1 MRAEA
6 SADSGIGKGIGRD
19 FQIGMT
25 RRMSPRQLKALIQT
39 GHYRMEPVLVAE
51 AMLERPGVRAFL
63 AREGEA
69 ARTADVGS
77 AGHSPALGARG
88 RWEH

>member
-1 MRAEA
+1 
-6 SADSGIGKGIGRD
+6 
-19 FQIGMT
+19 
-25 RRMSPRQLKALIQT
+25 MSPRQLKALIQT

-63 AREGEA
+63 ARDGAE
-69 ARTADVGS
+69 ARTV
-77 AGHSPALGARG
+77 GHSPALEARG

>member
-1 MRAEA
+1 
-6 SADSGIGKGIGRD
+6 
-19 FQIGMT
+19 MT

-63 AREGEA
+63 AREGERTSTEN
-69 ARTADVGS
+69 ARS
-77 AGHSPALGARG
+77 AGQSPALATRAR
-88 RWEH
+88 WQH

>member
-1 MRAEA
+1 
-6 SADSGIGKGIGRD
+6 
-19 FQIGMT
+19 MT

-63 AREGEA
+63 ARERDEA
-69 ARTADVGS
+69 ATADLRS
-77 AGHSPALGARG
+77 AGHGHALGARG
-88 RWEH
+88 PLGR

>member
-1 MRAEA
+1 
-6 SADSGIGKGIGRD
+6 
-19 FQIGMT
+19 
-25 RRMSPRQLKALIQT
+25 MSPRQLKALIQT

-69 ARTADVGS
+69 AGTQAASS
-77 AGHSPALGARG
+77 AGHSPALGARAH
-88 RWEH
+88 WEH

>member
-1 MRAEA
+1 
-6 SADSGIGKGIGRD
+6 
-19 FQIGMT
+19 MT

-69 ARTADVGS
+69 ARTTGP
-77 AGHSPALGARG
+77 SPALGIRG
-88 RWEH
+88 RLAR

>member
-1 MRAEA
+1 
-6 SADSGIGKGIGRD
+6 
-19 FQIGMT
+19 
-25 RRMSPRQLKALIQT
+25 MSPRQLKALIQT

-63 AREGEA
+63 ARDGAE
-69 ARTADVGS
+69 ARTVGR
-77 AGHSPALGARG
+77 SPALEARG

>member
-1 MRAEA
+1 
-6 SADSGIGKGIGRD
+6 
-19 FQIGMT
+19 
-25 RRMSPRQLKALIQT
+25 
-39 GHYRMEPVLVAE
+39 MEPVLVAE

-63 AREGEA
+63 AREGEE
-69 ARTADVGS
+69 ARTADVRS

>member
-1 MRAEA
+1 MTVTAV
-6 SADSGIGKGIGRD
+6 ADIGTVRQTEGNPL
-19 FQIGMT
+19 GMT

-63 AREGEA
+63 ARERDQA
-69 ARTADVGS
+69 PASSLRSVGR
-77 AGHSPALGARG
+77 GHALEARG
-88 RWEH
+88 PLGH

>member
-1 MRAEA
+1 
-6 SADSGIGKGIGRD
+6 
-19 FQIGMT
+19 MT

-69 ARTADVGS
+69 ASTEIAR
-77 AGHSPALGARG
+77 AGGQSPALGARA
-88 RWEH
+88 RWGH